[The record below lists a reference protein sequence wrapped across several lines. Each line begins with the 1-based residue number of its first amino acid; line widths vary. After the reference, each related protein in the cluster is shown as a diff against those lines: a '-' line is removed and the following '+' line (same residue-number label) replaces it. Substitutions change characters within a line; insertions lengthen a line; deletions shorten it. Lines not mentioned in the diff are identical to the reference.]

1 MHFQQFV
8 QFVKCFGSFNHV
20 RSSTTPLW
28 GVKAKE
34 GPALPRQRELGQH
47 WAEPQETLHCEEPSE
62 NPVIKASFI
71 FEAVHVKDSLA
82 GIAEGVK
89 HTKPP
94 LQLLPGVQMK
104 PPQSTGQ
111 RGLLFCTDLPCEN
124 QSLSSHVSLHIF
136 AWTDLKVFL
145 PCDVLKPLPLMW
157 VKYFFQ

>member
-20 RSSTTPLW
+20 RSSTTPSW

-94 LQLLPGVQMK
+94 LAAPA
-104 PPQSTGQ
+104 
-111 RGLLFCTDLPCEN
+111 RGANEAPSEHRPAWPLVLHRP
-124 QSLSSHVSLHIF
+124 SL
-136 AWTDLKVFL
+136 
-145 PCDVLKPLPLMW
+145 
-157 VKYFFQ
+157 